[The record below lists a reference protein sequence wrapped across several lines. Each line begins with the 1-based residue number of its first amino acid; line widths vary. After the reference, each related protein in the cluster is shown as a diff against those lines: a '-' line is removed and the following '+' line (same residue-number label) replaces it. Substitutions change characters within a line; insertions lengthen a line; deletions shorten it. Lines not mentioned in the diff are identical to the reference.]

1 MALTLVEMSK
11 MALGK
16 DMIPL
21 SVVMEL
27 YARNADVLQYLPIDD
42 ITGNAMQFLREAAL
56 PNVGFRGVNEG
67 YTEGTAQLDKI
78 IESLSIAGGDLDVD
92 KFLVDTGGPNIRATQ
107 ESLKI
112 KALSL
117 SLAKTVI
124 KGDIDTDPKSF
135 DGLQARCTG
144 NQIVAAGSTAG
155 GDVLS
160 LAKLDE
166 LIDVTEEPTHLIM
179 NKTMRRRLTA
189 AARNSAVGGYI
200 TYDVDMFGRQIV
212 KYNDLPILIAD
223 KDNTYADVMP
233 FTEVCP
239 GGGGN
244 TGTSIYCVSFMED
257 GVLGIQNGT
266 MSVRDL
272 GELEDKPVYRT
283 RVEWYMTLAILRKRS
298 ATRLWG
304 IKDGSVVV

>member
-27 YARNADVLQYLPIDD
+27 YAKNSDVLQYLPIED
-42 ITGNAMQFLREAAL
+42 ITGNAMQFLRESAL
-56 PNVGFRGVNEG
+56 PNVGFRAINAG
-67 YTEGTAQLDKI
+67 YTEGTATLDKI
-78 IESLSIAGGDLDVD
+78 IESLTIAGGDLDVD
-92 KFLVDTGGPNIRATQ
+92 KFLVDTGGPGIRATQ

-117 SLAKTVI
+117 SLAKTVL
-124 KGDIDTDPKSF
+124 KGDIDTDPKEF

-144 NQIVAAGSTAG
+144 NQLIVAGSAAG
-155 GDVLS
+155 GDPLS

-166 LIDVTEEPTHLIM
+166 LIDTTEEPTALIM
-179 NKTMRRRLTA
+179 NKAMRRRLTQ

-200 TYDVDMFGRQIV
+200 TYDADMFGRQIV

-223 KDNTYADVMP
+223 KDNTYSDILP

-244 TGTSIYCVSFMED
+244 LGTSIYCVSLTDD
-257 GVLGIQNGT
+257 GVIGIQNGA
-266 MSVRDL
+266 MSVRDF
-272 GELEDKPVYRT
+272 GELEDKPVFRT
-283 RVEWYMTLAILRKRS
+283 RIEWYMTLAILRKRS
-298 ATRLWG
+298 ATRLYG
-304 IKDGSVVV
+304 ITNAAVVA